1 MPNRAVLTAA
11 AALVVLLLTPSA
23 AAASTTVVEVEPA
36 NGATLDHAPGAVTLT
51 FDADLDPARCSA
63 SLTPPGQDD
72 RDAVARVDGPRLVVE
87 VPTSA
92 EGDYVVS
99 YTVAAAGADA
109 GEGEVSGSVGFTVA
123 ADGATA
129 QTGGT
134 APWTLAAVA
143 VVAGLI
149 AVLLLTVRGW
159 RTSRERAEE
168 PRSDD
173 TGGRPDDDPHPDDR
187 PGGRT

>member
-1 MPNRAVLTAA
+1 VPNRAVLTAA

-72 RDAVARVDGPRLVVE
+72 WDAVARVDGPRLVVE

-129 QTGGT
+129 QAGGT

-143 VVAGLI
+143 VVAGLV

-173 TGGRPDDDPHPDDR
+173 IGRRPDDDPRPDDR